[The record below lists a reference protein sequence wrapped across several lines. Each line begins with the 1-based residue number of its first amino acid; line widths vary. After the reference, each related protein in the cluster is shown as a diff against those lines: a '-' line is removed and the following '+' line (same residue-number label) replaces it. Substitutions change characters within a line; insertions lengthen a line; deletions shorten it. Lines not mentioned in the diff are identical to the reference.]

1 MFANQD
7 LTIYLLLLL
16 AAVVAALAAG
26 TLLAVEFLA
35 SGTSRQRL
43 SRVLT
48 PKVTCVGV
56 LCISLLASRYLAAHV
71 LQSLKQTSNG
81 QSLDLEDV
89 PVLSTQ
95 ALTDK
100 GRAIGLFHFKMHSTP
115 DEMAQFIGAEQ
126 KALDQFIRLTEPDS
140 TANCHGW
147 VFTGGKYGIR
157 DPDVAGILADNDYAE
172 VTEPRE
178 GDLAIYFKGE
188 QISHAG
194 LVRLADKKSPI
205 LVESKWGPFG
215 VYLHPVE
222 KHPWPGP
229 CKFYRSPRSG
239 HLLVVQPGVTQAV
252 SMRPVIVE

>member
-1 MFANQD
+1 MAANQD

-16 AAVVAALAAG
+16 AAVAAALVAG
-26 TLLAVEFLA
+26 ALLAVEFLA
-35 SGTSRQRL
+35 SGSSRQRL
-43 SRVLT
+43 SRILT
-48 PKVTCVGV
+48 PKVTCAAV

-71 LQSLKQTSNG
+71 LLSLKQTASE

-89 PVLSTQ
+89 PVLS
-95 ALTDK
+95 AKAMTDK
-100 GRAIGLFHFKMHSTP
+100 GRAIGLFHFKMHSSS

-140 TANCHGW
+140 MANCHGW
-147 VFTGGKYGIR
+147 VFTGGQYGIR
-157 DPDVAGILADNDYAE
+157 DPEVAGILADNDYAE
-172 VTEPRE
+172 VAEPRE
-178 GDLAIYFKGE
+178 GDLAIYFRGD
-188 QISHAG
+188 QISHSG

-229 CKFYRSPRSG
+229 CKFYRSARSG
-239 HLLVVQPGVTQAV
+239 HLLVVQPGLTQAV
-252 SMRPVIVE
+252 SMRPVSGE